1 MTRSEIKFPIKRWLL
16 FSLDEKQPH
25 VQVVVIHFYKRFWT
39 KLIIFPIHSMQRNRR
54 KMKRKQDEKFIYV
67 YKLILLTL
75 NAEVNPFRHRY

>member
-1 MTRSEIKFPIKRWLL
+1 
-16 FSLDEKQPH
+16 
-25 VQVVVIHFYKRFWT
+25 
-39 KLIIFPIHSMQRNRR
+39 MQRNRR